1 MGVFHTSLPVF
12 VSSAT
17 TLASSRPK
25 KSNPSPRAKPRLTQ
39 PQQRAEIFLSISD
52 QYSQRIAPVL
62 ASRAKTSLLPVMTY
76 MTPSLTSGDASK
88 EYLAAN
94 PEPLRRVIQAP
105 LSCRTFEVSIC
116 FRVE

>member
-1 MGVFHTSLPVF
+1 M
-12 VSSAT
+12 
-17 TLASSRPK
+17 AS
-25 KSNPSPRAKPRLTQ
+25 PRLTQ

-76 MTPSLTSGDASK
+76 MTPFLTNGDASK
-88 EYLAAN
+88 ECLALN

-105 LSCRTFEVSIC
+105 LSCITFEASIC